1 MALGASIQNLLG
13 STSDEAGVSNRILTI
28 PNVISF
34 VRLCCIP
41 VFFVLL
47 INEYNIAA
55 TVLFAV
61 AAATDW
67 VDGKIARATNSVTK
81 LGQVLDPAID
91 RLLMIS
97 GGIGLLI
104 IGRLPLWI
112 FILVILRDVLML
124 FAGVYILN
132 KWKLRVRV
140 IYLGKVATTFLYVGF
155 AGLLLNDP
163 LIPGLGI
170 VSTSWLPGFN
180 SMMFSWAIWPIYI
193 GLILAIITTFHYC
206 RWGLKEIEKLKQTAA
221 ASSGEGE

>member
-1 MALGASIQNLLG
+1 MSLGASIKTLIG

-47 INEYNIAA
+47 VNEYNIAA
-55 TVLFAV
+55 TILFAV

-67 VDGKIARATNSVTK
+67 VDGKIARATNSVSK

-104 IGRLPLWI
+104 VGRLPLWI
-112 FILVILRDVLML
+112 FVLVVLRDVLML
-124 FAGVYILN
+124 IGGVYLLN
-132 KWKLRVRV
+132 TWKLRVRV
-140 IYLGKVATTFLYVGF
+140 IYLGKIATTFLYVGF

-170 VSTSWLPGFN
+170 VAASWLPGFN
-180 SMMFSWAIWPIYI
+180 AMMFSWAIWPIYI
-193 GLILAIITTFHYC
+193 GLVLAIITTAYYC
-206 RWGLKEIEKLKQTAA
+206 RWALSEIDEAKRHR
-221 ASSGEGE
+221 SSVLGAGE

>member
-1 MALGASIQNLLG
+1 MALGENIKSLLG
-13 STSDEAGVSNRILTI
+13 STSDEEGVSNRILTI

-47 INEYNIAA
+47 VNEYNIAA
-55 TVLFAV
+55 TILFAV

-67 VDGKIARATNSVTK
+67 VDGKVARATNSVTK

-104 IGRLPLWI
+104 VGRLPLWI
-112 FILVILRDVLML
+112 FILVIARDVLML
-124 FAGVYILN
+124 IGGVYILN

-140 IYLGKVATTFLYVGF
+140 IYLGKIATTFLYVGF
-155 AGLLLNDP
+155 VGLLLNDP
-163 LIPGLGI
+163 IIPGLGL
-170 VSTSWLPGFN
+170 VSAAWLPGFN
-180 SMMFSWAIWPIYI
+180 SMMFSWAIWPVYI
-193 GLILAIITTFHYC
+193 GLVLAIITTAHYC
-206 RWGLKEIEKLKQTAA
+206 RWALREIDKAKLS
-221 ASSGEGE
+221 ASSVAGEVE

>member
-1 MALGASIQNLLG
+1 MALGENIKNLLG
-13 STSDEAGVSNRILTI
+13 STSDEEGVSNRILTI
-28 PNVISF
+28 PNMISF

-41 VFFVLL
+41 VFFVL
-47 INEYNIAA
+47 IVNEHNIAA
-55 TVLFAV
+55 TILFAV

-81 LGQVLDPAID
+81 LGQVLDPFID

-104 IGRLPLWI
+104 VGRLPLWI
-112 FILVILRDVLML
+112 FILVVARDVLML
-124 FAGVYILN
+124 LGGVYILN

-140 IYLGKVATTFLYVGF
+140 IYLGKIATTFLYVGF

-170 VSTSWLPGFN
+170 VTASWLPGFN
-180 SMMFSWAIWPIYI
+180 AMMFSWAIWPIYI
-193 GLILAIITTFHYC
+193 GLLLAVITTVHYC
-206 RWGLKEIEKLKQTAA
+206 RWAVKEVNKSKLAT
-221 ASSGEGE
+221 SSFIREAE